1 MPVNPSL
8 GLFRVRNYCCR
19 FVFGGHGQLQNRA
32 FGRVVGKWYTSVLRV
47 LGEGQQLVYRDRY
60 LCLESVSVWQSPF
73 FGINRAQF
81 SRVVDDTC
89 SRWQLD
95 VWFSHVG
102 FWFSEQHEFKKPNDD
117 RALHLMTKC
126 AQTVMQELEDIA
138 IAYGQSDEYSFVFKK
153 KSRWFKRRASK
164 FVTHVVSQFASSYVF
179 YWKDYFKDQQ
189 LMYPPGFDGRIVLYP
204 SNQNL
209 KDYLSW
215 RQADCHI
222 NNLYNTVFWMLV
234 QRSGLTPVQ
243 AQDRLQGTLAG
254 DKNEILFSEF
264 NINYNNEPLMYRKG
278 TVLIWQKTNEVV
290 TKKIKLP
297 KEAEEKE
304 VEVTRT
310 RTKVVPLHCDII
322 GDQFWEEYPEILA
335 EDS

>member
-1 MPVNPSL
+1 MLGCWRAAAAISARSGRWAGSL
-8 GLFRVRNYCCR
+8 RGRRRLLLLSMAKSKFEYVRD
-19 FVFGGHGQLQNRA
+19 FEA
-32 FGRVVGKWYTSVLRV
+32 
-47 LGEGQQLVYRDRY
+47 
-60 LCLESVSVWQSPF
+60 
-73 FGINRAQF
+73 
-81 SRVVDDTC
+81 DDTC
-89 SRWQLD
+89 LPNCWIVVRLD
-95 VWFSHVG
+95 GRNFHR
-102 FWFSEQHEFKKPNDD
+102 FAEQHEFKKPNDD
-117 RALHLMTKC
+117 RALQLMTKC

-164 FVTHVVSQFASSYVF
+164 FMTHVVSQFASSYVF
-179 YWKDYFKDQQ
+179 YWKDYFKDQK
-189 LMYPPGFDGRIVLYP
+189 LLYPPGFDGRIVLYP
-204 SNQNL
+204 SNQNI

-278 TVLIWQKTNEVV
+278 TVLIWQKIGEVM
-290 TKKIKLP
+290 TKKTKLP

-322 GDQFWEEYPEILA
+322 GDQFWEDYPEILA

>member
-1 MPVNPSL
+1 ML
-8 GLFRVRNYCCR
+8 GCWRAASAIAAGSGRWAGCLRGRRRLYMAKSKFEYVRD
-19 FVFGGHGQLQNRA
+19 FE
-32 FGRVVGKWYTSVLRV
+32 T
-47 LGEGQQLVYRDRY
+47 
-60 LCLESVSVWQSPF
+60 
-73 FGINRAQF
+73 
-81 SRVVDDTC
+81 DDTC
-89 SRWQLD
+89 LPNCWIVVRLD
-95 VWFSHVG
+95 GRNFHR
-102 FWFSEQHEFKKPNDD
+102 FSEQHEFKKPNDD
-117 RALHLMTKC
+117 RALQLMTKC

-164 FVTHVVSQFASSYVF
+164 FMTHVVSQFASSYVF
-179 YWKDYFKDQQ
+179 YWKDYFKDRQ
-189 LMYPPGFDGRIVLYP
+189 LLYPPGFDGRIVLYP

-243 AQDRLQGTLAG
+243 AQERLQGTLAG

-278 TVLIWQKTNEVV
+278 TVLIWQKTNEVM

-297 KEAEEKE
+297 KEAKEKE

-335 EDS
+335 ED

>member
-1 MPVNPSL
+1 M
-8 GLFRVRNYCCR
+8 
-19 FVFGGHGQLQNRA
+19 
-32 FGRVVGKWYTSVLRV
+32 
-47 LGEGQQLVYRDRY
+47 
-60 LCLESVSVWQSPF
+60 
-73 FGINRAQF
+73 
-81 SRVVDDTC
+81 
-89 SRWQLD
+89 
-95 VWFSHVG
+95 
-102 FWFSEQHEFKKPNDD
+102 
-117 RALHLMTKC
+117 
-126 AQTVMQELEDIA
+126 
-138 IAYGQSDEYSFVFKK
+138 
-153 KSRWFKRRASK
+153 
-164 FVTHVVSQFASSYVF
+164 THVVSQFASSYVF
-179 YWKDYFKDQQ
+179 YWKDYFKDQH
-189 LMYPPGFDGRIVLYP
+189 LLYPPGFDGRIVLYP

-278 TVLIWQKTNEVV
+278 TVLIWQKMNEVI

-297 KEAEEKE
+297 KETEEKE

-310 RTKVVPLHCDII
+310 RTKIVPLHCDII